1 MNNIKI
7 TFTTS
12 EVNGHNF
19 IIQDPNE
26 CIQTFLVN
34 GKYYEQDMI
43 KFIINNYSG
52 GTFIDVGANI
62 GNHTIAFSDI
72 ADNVYSFEPIK
83 ENYLILQ
90 LNLMIN
96 KISNVETYNF
106 ALGSS
111 DKFETIYRDD
121 KCYNTG
127 SGSISN
133 PPPTCTIPRYTVV
146 TKLDNFDYQNVKLI
160 KLDVEGYELE
170 VLKGST
176 KLLETQKPDL
186 FIECSTDDKF
196 KQVSNFLKPFGYK
209 VWYKTFNA
217 TPTMLFT
224 CNIKFL
230 ENINNENNS
239 SNGQ

>member
-1 MNNIKI
+1 MNTIKMTFI
-7 TFTTS
+7 TND
-12 EVNGHNF
+12 VNGHNF

-26 CIQTFLVN
+26 HIQTFLVN

-43 KFIINNYSG
+43 KFIVDNYSG

-72 ADNVYSFEPIK
+72 ADDVYSFEPIK

-96 KISNVETYNF
+96 KITNVETYNF

-133 PPPTCTIPRYTVV
+133 PTSMCTTRRYTIV
-146 TKLDNFDYQNVKLI
+146 TKLDNFNYQSVKLI
-160 KLDVEGYELE
+160 KIDVEGYELE

-186 FIECSTDDKF
+186 FIECITDDKF
-196 KQVSNFLKPFGYK
+196 KQILDFLKPFGYQ
-209 VWYKTFNA
+209 VWYKAFNA

-224 CNIKFL
+224 CNIDFL
-230 ENINNENNS
+230 EKINNENNS